1 MKVLWLKSSRI
12 GPAFLT
18 VLLVLASMMPAR
30 AADLVDTIKTIKPSI
45 VGIGV
50 RSPLGRPVNQLI
62 GTGFVVLDGKHA
74 LTNMHVVRDQTK
86 PGDGKA
92 LAVFLGNGNAVEFRE
107 AKIVATD
114 ADHDVALLSFSGE
127 PLPSLKL
134 AGGLI
139 VQEGMEI
146 AFTGFPIGAVYGLHP
161 VTHKGMV
168 SAITPIAIPQISP
181 RSLDTNMIRRLQEV
195 FNVFQLDA
203 TAYPGNSGSPVFSA
217 ETGEVVAIVSSVF
230 VKETKEA
237 ALTDPSGITFAI
249 PIQYA
254 LRLVNKVKDKAP

>member
-1 MKVLWLKSSRI
+1 MSGQWLKTCRAMLALS
-12 GPAFLT
+12 AL
-18 VLLVLASMMPAR
+18 LLVLPWAMPVR
-30 AADLVDTIKTIKPSI
+30 AAGLVDTIKIVKPSI

-50 RSPLGRPVNQLI
+50 HSPLGRPVNQLI
-62 GTGFVVLDGKHA
+62 GTGFVVMDGKHA
-74 LTNMHVVRDQTK
+74 LTNMHVVRDRTQ

-92 LAVFLGNGNAVEFRE
+92 LAVFIGNGNAVEFRE
-107 AKIVATD
+107 AEIVATD
-114 ADHDVALLSFSGE
+114 PDHDVALLSFSGDA
-127 PLPSLKL
+127 LPSLKL
-134 AGGLI
+134 GGALI
-139 VQEGMEI
+139 VQEGMDI

-168 SAITPIAIPQISP
+168 SAITPIAIPQNST

-203 TAYPGNSGSPVFSA
+203 TAYPGNSGSPVFA
-217 ETGEVVAIVSSVF
+217 ADTGEVVAIVSSVF

-254 LRLVNKVKDKAP
+254 LRLVNKVKDKTP

>member
-1 MKVLWLKSSRI
+1 MGVCIALAALMVVLGLV
-12 GPAFLT
+12 PALP
-18 VLLVLASMMPAR
+18 SH
-30 AADLVDTIKTIKPSI
+30 AADLVDTIKVVKPSI

-50 RSPLGRPVNQLI
+50 RNPLGRPVNQLV
-62 GTGFVVLDGKHA
+62 GTGFVVMDGNHA
-74 LTNMHVVRDQTK
+74 LTNMHVVKDRTT
-86 PGDGKA
+86 PGDGKS
-92 LAVFLGNGNAVEFRE
+92 LAVFIGNGNAVEFRE
-107 AKIVATD
+107 AKIEATD
-114 ADHDVALLSFSGE
+114 ADHDVALLSFAGE
-127 PLPSLKL
+127 PLPSLEL
-134 AGGLI
+134 GGGLI
-139 VQEGMEI
+139 VQEGMDI

-168 SAITPIAIPQISP
+168 SAITPIAIPQVSP
-181 RSLDTNMIRRLQEV
+181 RSLDPKMIRRLQEV

-203 TAYPGNSGSPVFSA
+203 TAYPGNSGSPVFDA
-217 ETGEVVAIVSSVF
+217 DTGEVVAIVSSVF